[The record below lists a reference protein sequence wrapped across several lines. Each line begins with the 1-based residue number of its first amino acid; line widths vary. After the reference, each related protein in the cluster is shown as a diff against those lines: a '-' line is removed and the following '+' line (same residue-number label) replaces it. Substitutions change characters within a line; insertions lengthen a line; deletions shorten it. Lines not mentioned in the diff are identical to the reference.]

1 MYGLSNPELFF
12 YSSIVVLFALGF
24 IGGRLR

>member
-1 MYGLSNPELFF
+1 MYGLTSAELFF
-12 YSSIVVLFALGF
+12 YAGICVMFALGF

>member
-12 YSSIVVLFALGF
+12 YSGICVMFMLGSL
-24 IGGRLR
+24 GGRLR

>member
-1 MYGLSNPELFF
+1 MFGLTNIEVMFGVA
-12 YSSIVVLFALGF
+12 VVGLFALGF

>member
-12 YSSIVVLFALGF
+12 TGGICVMFALGF

>member
-1 MYGLSNPELFF
+1 MYGLTNIEVVFALA
-12 YSSIVVLFALGF
+12 ICVLFALGF

>member
-12 YSSIVVLFALGF
+12 YSGMCVMFALGF